1 LFAIRSNCCH
11 ICRIRESGV
20 LEILSAVA
28 KPWVFTVKAPVILLV
43 DDDPFQ
49 AYSRTAALESVY
61 QRVVRA
67 AGAAEAF
74 ILIDQPAFAR
84 DLALVV
90 VALYMPGLS
99 GPAFVAE
106 LASRAPRVPVLVLC
120 RNDECSDQ
128 YTSANAHLLPASSPM
143 KTMLNTADDIMRPN
157 VLRIA

>member
-1 LFAIRSNCCH
+1 MSAATKSWAFAAH
-11 ICRIRESGV
+11 
-20 LEILSAVA
+20 
-28 KPWVFTVKAPVILLV
+28 APAILLV

-49 AYSRTAALESVY
+49 AYARTAALESVY

-74 ILIDQPAFAR
+74 ILVDQPAFAR

-90 VALYMPGLS
+90 VALHMPGIS

-106 LASRAPRVPVLVLC
+106 MASRAPRVPVLVLC
-120 RNDECSDQ
+120 RNGECDEQ
-128 YTSANAHLLPASSPM
+128 YASKNVQLIPASSSMPE
-143 KTMLNTADDIMRPN
+143 MLRAADEIMQPT

>member
-1 LFAIRSNCCH
+1 
-11 ICRIRESGV
+11 
-20 LEILSAVA
+20 LSAVA
-28 KPWVFTVKAPVILLV
+28 KSWAFPTHIPTILLV

-61 QRVVRA
+61 QRVERV

-74 ILIDQPAFAR
+74 ILVEQPAFAR

-90 VALYMPGLS
+90 VALHMPGLS

-120 RNDECSDQ
+120 RNGECNEQ
-128 YTSANAHLLPASSPM
+128 YTSANAHLLSASSSM
-143 KTMLNTADDIMRPN
+143 KEMLRAADEVMVPNT
-157 VLRIA
+157 LRFA

>member
-1 LFAIRSNCCH
+1 
-11 ICRIRESGV
+11 
-20 LEILSAVA
+20 LSAVTKSWA
-28 KPWVFTVKAPVILLV
+28 YAANAPAILLV

-49 AYSRTAALESVY
+49 AYARTAALESVY
-61 QRVVRA
+61 ERVVRA

-74 ILIDQPAFAR
+74 ILVDQPAFAR

-90 VALYMPGLS
+90 VALHMPGLS

-120 RNDECSDQ
+120 RRDECTEQ
-128 YTSANAHLLPASSPM
+128 YASENVRLLPVSSSM
-143 KTMLNTADDIMRPN
+143 NEMLHAADEIMQPT